1 MPTDTGIYTSSD
13 VKEFEYHPTHE
24 VVCDFLAGF
33 FVRTDPVIDLG
44 AGLGFYSRGLTERGF
59 QCVAV
64 EGSQEAAN
72 AGLFP
77 IQVHDLSTPC
87 DLPKGQVLCLEVGE
101 HIPREFEETFWDN
114 LFRCAKNRL
123 VLSWALVGQAGR
135 GHVNC
140 RDNYY
145 VIERLRAAG
154 WRVDVEATQRARDL
168 DFGPW
173 WWYKQSIL
181 CCEQRQIVCHPW
193 QSPPDY
199 RTLGSGW

>member
-1 MPTDTGIYTSSD
+1 MPTDTGIYTPDD

-24 VVCDFLAGF
+24 VICDFLAEF
-33 FVRTDPVIDLG
+33 FTPDQPVIDLG

-64 EGSQEAAN
+64 EGSQAAAD

-77 IQVHDLSTPC
+77 IQVHDLSKP
-87 DLPKGQVLCLEVGE
+87 LPLDFPEGQVLCLEVGE
-101 HIPREFEETFWDN
+101 HIPPEFGHVFLTN
-114 LFRCAKNRL
+114 LYRCARHRM
-123 VLSWALVGQAGR
+123 VLSWAIVGQSGR

-140 RDNYY
+140 RDNYW
-145 VIERLRAAG
+145 VIEALHSIG
-154 WRVDVEATQRARDL
+154 WCVDVDGTDRARSL

-181 CCEQRQIVCHPW
+181 CFREAR
-193 QSPPDY
+193 
-199 RTLGSGW
+199 